1 MKLSEQTKDDLFMG
15 FIVFS
20 AFGFWFE
27 QLLFLLDA
35 IFNH

>member
-1 MKLSEQTKDDLFMG
+1 MKLSEQTKNDLLIA

-20 AFGFWFE
+20 VFGFWFE
-27 QLLFLLDA
+27 QLIFLLDI